1 MEKFEGYIFTAL
13 CSTNFLISC
22 LLFSKITREQREPYM
37 DEVFHI
43 PQAQKYC
50 HGKFNLSQWDPMI
63 TTLPGLYLASVGV
76 IKPVV
81 WLADLTG
88 KVVCSTAMLRFVN
101 LLFNCGNLYLLYL
114 IICKLHLREKTR
126 TASRRVLSA
135 LSLSTFPVLYFFNFL
150 YYTDAG
156 STFFILFTY
165 LMTLYGCH
173 KASALLGACSVLFR
187 QTNIIWVA
195 FCAGTLVAGKMD
207 EAWRTEQTKKRDD
220 KPPSFQIPLSVG
232 GAKKVMLFTLEFLT
246 SPGHVKAVLLVAW
259 PYAAV
264 GVGFLAFVALNDG
277 VVVGDRTSHEACL
290 NFPQLFYF
298 FSFALFFSLPASL
311 CYYRVLRFLQALKKQ
326 PFFYLLLTGVCL
338 LLVWKFTYVHK
349 YLLADNRHFPFYVWK
364 RLFQRHELVRF
375 LLVPAYVFAGWNF
388 LDSLKSR
395 SLFWSLAFLV
405 CLLAA
410 TVPQK
415 LLEFRYFIVPYLM
428 YRVHMPLPSLPRL
441 VVEFLLYTAVNA
453 ATLYIF
459 ISKTFHWPDS
469 AATQR
474 FMW

>member
-13 CSTNFLISC
+13 CSTNFFISC
-22 LLFSKITREQREPYM
+22 LVFSRVTREQREPYM
-37 DEVFHI
+37 DEIFHV

-50 HGKFNLSQWDPMI
+50 SGRFNEWDPMI
-63 TTLPGLYLASVGV
+63 TTLPGLYLVSVGV

-81 WLADLTG
+81 WLADMTG
-88 KVVCSTAMLRFVN
+88 GVVCSTAMLRFIN

-114 IICKLHLREKTR
+114 LTCKLHLREKTR
-126 TASRRVLSA
+126 TTSRRVLSA

-173 KASALLGACSVLFR
+173 KASALLGVCSILFR
-187 QTNIIWVA
+187 QTNVIWVA
-195 FCAGTLVAGKMD
+195 FCAGTLVAAKMD
-207 EAWRTEQTKKRDD
+207 ETWRVEQTKKRDEM
-220 KPPSFQIPLSVG
+220 KSQVPLSFS
-232 GAKKVMLFTLEFLT
+232 GAKKVLLFTLEFFT
-246 SPGHVKAVLLVAW
+246 SPAHMKAVLLLAW
-259 PYAAV
+259 PYVLV
-264 GVGFLAFVALNDG
+264 GVGFVVFVVLNDG
-277 VVVGDRTSHEACL
+277 IVVGDRTSHEACL

-298 FSFALFFSLPASL
+298 FSFALFFALPATL
-311 CYYRVLRFLQALKKQ
+311 CSYRILRFVQALKKQ
-326 PFFYLLLTGVCL
+326 PFFFLMVTGVCL
-338 LLVWKFTYVHK
+338 LLVWKFTFVHK

-364 RLFQRHELVRF
+364 RLFQRHELVRY
-375 LLVPAYVFAGWNF
+375 LLVPAYVFAGWSF

-395 SLFWSLAFLV
+395 SLFWSLALLV

-415 LLEFRYFIVPYLM
+415 LMEFRYFIIPYLM
-428 YRVHMPLPSLPRL
+428 YRLHMPLPSLPRL
-441 VVEFLLYTAVNA
+441 IMEFLLYTAINI
-453 ATLYIF
+453 ATIYIF
-459 ISKTFHWPDS
+459 IAKTFHWPDS
-469 AATQR
+469 TATQR

>member
-13 CSTNFLISC
+13 CSTNFLVSC

-37 DEVFHI
+37 DEIFHVR
-43 PQAQKYC
+43 QAQKYC
-50 HGKFNLSQWDPMI
+50 YGKFNEWDPMI

-81 WLADLTG
+81 WLVDLTG
-88 KVVCSTAMLRFVN
+88 KVVCSTAMLRFIN
-101 LLFNCGNLYLLYL
+101 LLFNCGILYLLYL
-114 IICKLHLREKTR
+114 IICKLHLKEKTK

-173 KASALLGACSVLFR
+173 KASALLGVFAIFFR

-195 FCAGTLVAGKMD
+195 FCAATVVANKMD
-207 EAWRTEQTKKRDD
+207 ETWRTEQSKKKDD
-220 KPPSFQIPLSVG
+220 KSPCQIPFSVSG
-232 GAKKVMLFTLEFLT
+232 VKRVMRFLLEFLT
-246 SPGHVKAVLLVAW
+246 TANHVKAVTLVAW
-259 PYAAV
+259 PYILVAV
-264 GVGFLAFVALNDG
+264 GFIAFIVLNDG
-277 VVVGDRTSHEACL
+277 IVIGDRTSHEACL

-298 FSFALFFSLPASL
+298 FSFALFFSIPTSL
-311 CYYRVLRFLQALKKQ
+311 CYHRALRFLQTLKKQ
-326 PFFYLLLTGVCL
+326 PLLYLLITGLCL
-338 LLVWKFTYVHK
+338 LLVWKFTFVHK

-364 RLFQRHELVRF
+364 RIFQKHEAVRF
-375 LLVPAYVFAGWNF
+375 ALIPAYVFAAWNF
-388 LDSLKSR
+388 VDTLKSR
-395 SLFWSLAFLV
+395 SLFWILAFLV

-415 LLEFRYFIVPYLM
+415 LLEFRYFIVPYLL
-428 YRVHMPLPSLPRL
+428 YRLHMPLPSLTRL
-441 VVEFLLYTAVNA
+441 VLEFLLYTAVNA

-459 ISKTFHWPDS
+459 VNKTFQWPNS
-469 AATQR
+469 PAVQR

>member
-1 MEKFEGYIFTAL
+1 MEKFEGYVFTAL

-22 LLFSKITREQREPYM
+22 LLFSRVTREQREPYM

-50 HGKFNLSQWDPMI
+50 QGKFNEWDPMI
-63 TTLPGLYLASVGV
+63 TTLPGLYLVSVGV

-88 KVVCSTAMLRFVN
+88 AVVCSTAMLRFIN

-114 IICKLHLREKTR
+114 LICKLHLREKTR
-126 TASRRVLSA
+126 TTSRRVLSA

-173 KASALLGACSVLFR
+173 KASAFLGACSVLFR

-195 FCAGTLVAGKMD
+195 FCAGTLVAAKMD
-207 EAWRTEQTKKRDD
+207 ETWRVEHMKKRDE
-220 KPPSFQIPLSVG
+220 KSPPSQVPLSFS
-232 GAKKVMLFTLEFLT
+232 GAKKVILFTLEFVT
-246 SPGHVKAVLLVAW
+246 SPSHVKAVLLVAW
-259 PYAAV
+259 PYAVV
-264 GVGFLAFVALNDG
+264 GVGFLVFVVLNDG
-277 VVVGDRTSHEACL
+277 IVAG
-290 NFPQLFYF
+290 
-298 FSFALFFSLPASL
+298 
-311 CYYRVLRFLQALKKQ
+311 
-326 PFFYLLLTGVCL
+326 
-338 LLVWKFTYVHK
+338 

-364 RLFQRHELVRF
+364 RLFQRHEMVRF

-388 LDSLKSR
+388 LDSFKSR
-395 SLFWSLAFLV
+395 SLFWSLAFLA

-415 LLEFRYFIVPYLM
+415 LLEFRRSM
-428 YRVHMPLPSLPRL
+428 LPQ
-441 VVEFLLYTAVNA
+441 
-453 ATLYIF
+453 LYIF

-469 AATQR
+469 TAAQR

>member
-1 MEKFEGYIFTAL
+1 MEKFQGYVFTAL
-13 CSTNFLISC
+13 CSTNFLVSC

-50 HGKFNLSQWDPMI
+50 QGKFNEWDPMI
-63 TTLPGLYLASVGV
+63 TTLPGLYLVSVGV

-88 KVVCSTAMLRFVN
+88 DIVCSTAMLRFIN

-114 IICKLHLREKTR
+114 LVCRLHLKEKARGTFR
-126 TASRRVLSA
+126 KVLTA

-173 KASALLGACSVLFR
+173 KASALLGVCAILFR
-187 QTNIIWVA
+187 QTNIVWVG
-195 FCAGTLVAGKMD
+195 FCAATLVAERMD
-207 EAWRTEQTKKRDD
+207 DAWKAQHAKKTDE
-220 KPPSFQIPLSVG
+220 KSSPCQVPLSFG
-232 GAKKVMLFTLEFLT
+232 GARRVTAFAFGFVT
-246 SPGHVKAVLLVAW
+246 SGSHVKAALVSTWPYLLVAF
-259 PYAAV
+259 
-264 GVGFLAFVALNDG
+264 GFLTFVWVNG
-277 VVVGDRTSHEACL
+277 GIVVGDRTNHEVCL

-298 FSFALFFSLPASL
+298 FSFTLFFSLPVSL
-311 CYYRVLRFLQALKKQ
+311 CYYRIRRFLRALKKQ
-326 PFFYLLLTGVCL
+326 PFFFLLLCVVCL

-364 RLFQRHELVRF
+364 RVFQKHQLVRLF
-375 LLVPAYVFAGWNF
+375 LVPSYVFACWNF
-388 LDSLKSR
+388 LDSFKSR
-395 SLFWSLAFLV
+395 SLFLTLAFLA

-428 YRVHMPLPSLPRL
+428 YRLHMPLPTLSRL
-441 VVEFLLYTAVNA
+441 ILEFLLYSMING
-453 ATLYIF
+453 ATVYIF
-459 ISKTFHWPDS
+459 INKTFHWPDDPS
-469 AATQR
+469 VQR

>member
-1 MEKFEGYIFTAL
+1 MEKFEGYLFTAL

-22 LLFSKITREQREPYM
+22 LLFSRVTREQREPYM
-37 DEVFHI
+37 DEIFHI

-50 HGKFNLSQWDPMI
+50 QGKFNEWDPMI
-63 TTLPGLYLASVGV
+63 TTLPGLYLVSVGV

-88 KVVCSTAMLRFVN
+88 QVVCSTAMLRFVN

-114 IICKLHLREKTR
+114 LVCKLHLREKTR
-126 TASRRVLSA
+126 TTSRRVLSA

-165 LMTLYGCH
+165 LMTLYSCH
-173 KASALLGACSVLFR
+173 KASALLGVCSVLFR
-187 QTNIIWVA
+187 QTNIVWVA
-195 FCAGTLVAGKMD
+195 FCAGTLVAAKMD
-207 EAWRTEQTKKRDD
+207 EAWRLEHTKKRDD
-220 KPPSFQIPLSVG
+220 KTPPTQVPLSLG
-232 GAKKVMLFTLEFLT
+232 GVKKVLLFTLEFLT
-246 SPGHVKAVLLVAW
+246 SPVYMKAVLLVTW
-259 PYAAV
+259 PYAVV
-264 GVGFLAFVALNDG
+264 GVGSVAFVVLNDG
-277 VVVGDRTSHEACL
+277 IVVGDRTSHEACL

-298 FSFALFFSLPASL
+298 FSFALFFSLPVSL
-311 CYYRVLRFLQALKKQ
+311 CYHRVLRFFQALKKQ
-326 PFFYLLLTGVCL
+326 PFFFLLVAGLSL
-338 LLVWKFTYVHK
+338 LLVWKFTFVHR

-375 LLVPAYVFAGWNF
+375 LLVPAYLFAGWNF

-395 SLFWSLAFLV
+395 SLFWSLALLV

-428 YRVHMPLPSLPRL
+428 YRLHMPLPTLPRL

-469 AATQR
+469 AVTQR

>member
-13 CSTNFLISC
+13 CSTNFLVSC

-37 DEVFHI
+37 DEIFHVR
-43 PQAQKYC
+43 QAQKYC
-50 HGKFNLSQWDPMI
+50 YGKFNEWDPMI

-81 WLADLTG
+81 WLVDLTG
-88 KVVCSTAMLRFVN
+88 KVVCSTAMLRFIN
-101 LLFNCGNLYLLYL
+101 LLFNCGILYLLYL
-114 IICKLHLREKTR
+114 IICKLHLKEKTK

-173 KASALLGACSVLFR
+173 KASALLGVFAIFFR

-195 FCAGTLVAGKMD
+195 FCAATVVANKMD
-207 EAWRTEQTKKRDD
+207 ETWRTEQSKKKDD
-220 KPPSFQIPLSVG
+220 KSPCQIPFSVSG
-232 GAKKVMLFTLEFLT
+232 VKRVMRFLLEFLT
-246 SPGHVKAVLLVAW
+246 TANHVKAVTLVAW
-259 PYAAV
+259 PYILVAV
-264 GVGFLAFVALNDG
+264 GFIAFIVLNDG
-277 VVVGDRTSHEACL
+277 IVIGDRTSHEACL

-298 FSFALFFSLPASL
+298 FSFAFFFSIPTSL
-311 CYYRVLRFLQALKKQ
+311 CYHRALRFLQTLKKQ
-326 PFFYLLLTGVCL
+326 PLLYLLITGLCL
-338 LLVWKFTYVHK
+338 LLVWKFTFVHK

-364 RLFQRHELVRF
+364 RIFQKHEAVRF
-375 LLVPAYVFAGWNF
+375 ALIPAYVFAAWNF
-388 LDSLKSR
+388 VDTLKSR
-395 SLFWSLAFLV
+395 SLFWILAFLV

-415 LLEFRYFIVPYLM
+415 LLEFRYFIVPYLL
-428 YRVHMPLPSLPRL
+428 YRLHMPLPSLTRL
-441 VVEFLLYTAVNA
+441 VLEFLLYTAVNA

-459 ISKTFHWPDS
+459 VNKTFQWPNS
-469 AATQR
+469 PAVQR

>member
-1 MEKFEGYIFTAL
+1 MKLVECLF
-13 CSTNFLISC
+13 NVVLI
-22 LLFSKITREQREPYM
+22 
-37 DEVFHI
+37 VV
-43 PQAQKYC
+43 
-50 HGKFNLSQWDPMI
+50 QWDPMI
-63 TTLPGLYLASVGV
+63 TTLPGLYLVSVGV

-81 WLADLTG
+81 WLTDLTG
-88 KVVCSTAMLRFVN
+88 AVVCSTAMLRFIN

-114 IICKLHLREKTR
+114 LICKLHLREKVFSDDEDYRACSFVFFVSFSSSDVTFPLFQTR
-126 TASRRVLSA
+126 TTSRRVLSA

-173 KASALLGACSVLFR
+173 KASAFLAVCSVLFR

-195 FCAGTLVAGKMD
+195 FCAGTLVAAKMD
-207 EAWRTEQTKKRDD
+207 EAWRVEHTKKRDE
-220 KPPSFQIPLSVG
+220 KAPPSQVPLSFSG
-232 GAKKVMLFTLEFLT
+232 CKKVLLFTLEFLT
-246 SPGHVKAVLLVAW
+246 SPSHVKAVLLVAW

-264 GVGFLAFVALNDG
+264 GVGFLVFVVLNDG
-277 VVVGDRTSHEACL
+277 IVVGDRTSHEVCL

-298 FSFALFFSLPASL
+298 FFFALFFSLPVSL
-311 CYYRVLRFLQALKKQ
+311 CYHRVLRFLQALKKQ
-326 PFFYLLLTGVCL
+326 PLFFLLLTCVSL
-338 LLVWKFTYVHK
+338 LLVWKFTFVHR
-349 YLLADNRHFPFYVWK
+349 YLLADNRHYPFYVWK
-364 RLFQRHELVRF
+364 RLFQRHELARF
-375 LLVPAYVFAGWNF
+375 ILIPAYVFAGWNF
-388 LDSLKSR
+388 LDSFKSR
-395 SLFWSLAFLV
+395 SLFWSLAFLA

-428 YRVHMPLPSLPRL
+428 YRLHMPLPSLPRL
-441 VVEFLLYTAVNA
+441 IVEFLLYTVVNA

-459 ISKTFHWPDS
+459 ITKTFHWPDS
-469 AATQR
+469 TATQR

>member
-1 MEKFEGYIFTAL
+1 MEKFERYIFTAL
-13 CSTNFLISC
+13 CSTNFLVSC

-37 DEVFHI
+37 DEIFHVR
-43 PQAQKYC
+43 QAQKYC
-50 HGKFNLSQWDPMI
+50 YGKFNEWDPMI

-81 WLADLTG
+81 WLVDLTG
-88 KVVCSTAMLRFVN
+88 KVVCSTAMLRFIN
-101 LLFNCGNLYLLYL
+101 LLFNGGILYLLYL
-114 IICKLHLREKTR
+114 IICKLHLKEK

-156 STFFILFTY
+156 STFFSLFTY

-173 KASALLGACSVLFR
+173 KASALISVFAIFFR

-195 FCAGTLVAGKMD
+195 FCASTVVANKMD
-207 EAWRTEQTKKRDD
+207 ETWRTEQSKKKDD
-220 KPPSFQIPLSVG
+220 KSPCQIPFSVSG
-232 GAKKVMLFTLEFLT
+232 VKRVMRFLLEFLT
-246 SPGHVKAVLLVAW
+246 TANHVKAVMLVAW
-259 PYAAV
+259 PYVLVAM
-264 GVGFLAFVALNDG
+264 GFIAFIVLNDG
-277 VVVGDRTSHEACL
+277 IIVGDRSSHEACL

-298 FSFALFFSLPASL
+298 FSFALFFSSPTSL
-311 CYYRVLRFLQALKKQ
+311 CYHRALRFIQNLKKQ
-326 PFFYLLLTGVCL
+326 PLLYLLITGLCL
-338 LLVWKFTYVHK
+338 LLVWKFTFVHK
-349 YLLADNRHFPFYVWK
+349 YLLADNRHYPFYVWK
-364 RLFQRHELVRF
+364 RIFQKHEVVRF
-375 LLVPAYVFAGWNF
+375 ALIPAYVFAAWNF
-388 LDSLKSR
+388 MDTLKSR

-415 LLEFRYFIVPYLM
+415 LLEFRYFIVPYLL
-428 YRVHMPLPSLPRL
+428 YRLHMPLPSLTRL
-441 VVEFLLYTAVNA
+441 VLEFLFYTAVNA

-459 ISKTFHWPDS
+459 INKTFQWPNS
-469 AATQR
+469 PAVQR

>member
-13 CSTNFLISC
+13 CSTNFLVSC

-37 DEVFHI
+37 DEIFHVR
-43 PQAQKYC
+43 QAQKYC
-50 HGKFNLSQWDPMI
+50 YGKFNEWDPMI

-81 WLADLTG
+81 WLVDLTG
-88 KVVCSTAMLRFVN
+88 KVVCSTAMLRFIN
-101 LLFNCGNLYLLYL
+101 LLFNCGILYLLYL
-114 IICKLHLREKTR
+114 VICKLHLKEKTK

-173 KASALLGACSVLFR
+173 KASALLGVFAIFFR

-195 FCAGTLVAGKMD
+195 FCAATVVANKMD
-207 EAWRTEQTKKRDD
+207 ETWRTEQSKKKDD
-220 KPPSFQIPLSVG
+220 KLPCQIPFSVSG
-232 GAKKVMLFTLEFLT
+232 VKRVIRFLLEFLT
-246 SPGHVKAVLLVAW
+246 TANHVKAVTLVAW
-259 PYAAV
+259 PYILVAV
-264 GVGFLAFVALNDG
+264 GFIAFIVLNDG
-277 VVVGDRTSHEACL
+277 IVVGDRTSHEACL

-298 FSFALFFSLPASL
+298 FSFTLFFSIPTSL
-311 CYYRVLRFLQALKKQ
+311 CYHRALRFLQTLKKQ
-326 PFFYLLLTGVCL
+326 PLLYLAITGLCL
-338 LLVWKFTYVHK
+338 LLVWKFTFVHK

-364 RLFQRHELVRF
+364 RIFQKHEAVRF
-375 LLVPAYVFAGWNF
+375 ALIPAYVFAAWNF
-388 LDSLKSR
+388 VDTLKSR
-395 SLFWSLAFLV
+395 SLFWILAFLV

-415 LLEFRYFIVPYLM
+415 LLEFRYFIVPYLL
-428 YRVHMPLPSLPRL
+428 YRLHMPLPSLTRL
-441 VVEFLLYTAVNA
+441 VLEFLFYTVVNA

-459 ISKTFHWPDS
+459 INKTFQWPNS
-469 AATQR
+469 PAVQR

>member
-1 MEKFEGYIFTAL
+1 
-13 CSTNFLISC
+13 
-22 LLFSKITREQREPYM
+22 M
-37 DEVFHI
+37 DEIFHVR
-43 PQAQKYC
+43 QAQKYC
-50 HGKFNLSQWDPMI
+50 YGKFNEWDPMI

-81 WLADLTG
+81 WLVDLTG
-88 KVVCSTAMLRFVN
+88 KVVCSTAMLRFIN
-101 LLFNCGNLYLLYL
+101 LLFNCGILYLLYL
-114 IICKLHLREKTR
+114 IICKLHLKEKTK

-173 KASALLGACSVLFR
+173 KASALLGVFAIFFR

-195 FCAGTLVAGKMD
+195 FCAATVVANKMD
-207 EAWRTEQTKKRDD
+207 ETWRTEQSKKKDD
-220 KPPSFQIPLSVG
+220 KLPCQIPFSVSG
-232 GAKKVMLFTLEFLT
+232 VKRVMRFLLEFLT
-246 SPGHVKAVLLVAW
+246 TANHVKAVTLVAW
-259 PYAAV
+259 PYILVAV
-264 GVGFLAFVALNDG
+264 GFIVFIVLNDG
-277 VVVGDRTSHEACL
+277 IVIGDRTSHEACL

-298 FSFALFFSLPASL
+298 FSFALFFSIPTSL
-311 CYYRVLRFLQALKKQ
+311 CYHRAIRFLQTLKKQ
-326 PFFYLLLTGVCL
+326 PLLYLVITGLCL
-338 LLVWKFTYVHK
+338 LLVWKFTFVHK

-364 RLFQRHELVRF
+364 RIFQKHEAVRF
-375 LLVPAYVFAGWNF
+375 ALIPAYVFAAWNF
-388 LDSLKSR
+388 VDTLKSR
-395 SLFWSLAFLV
+395 SLFWILAFLV

-415 LLEFRYFIVPYLM
+415 LLEFRYFIVPYLL
-428 YRVHMPLPSLPRL
+428 YRLHMPLPSLTRL
-441 VVEFLLYTAVNA
+441 VLEFLLYTAVNA

-459 ISKTFHWPDS
+459 VNKTFQWPNS
-469 AATQR
+469 PAVQR

>member
-1 MEKFEGYIFTAL
+1 MERFEGYIFTAM

-22 LLFSKITREQREPYM
+22 LLFSTVTRDQKEPYM
-37 DEVFHI
+37 DEVFHV

-50 HGKFNLSQWDPMI
+50 QGKFHEWDPMI
-63 TTLPGLYLASVGV
+63 TTLPGLYLVSVGV

-81 WLADLTG
+81 WLADLRG
-88 KVVCSTAMLRFVN
+88 EVVCSTPMLRFIN

-114 IICKLHLREKTR
+114 LICKLHIREKTR
-126 TASRRVLSA
+126 TTSRRVLSA
-135 LSLSTFPVLYFFNFL
+135 LSLSTFPVLFFFNFL

-165 LMTLYGCH
+165 LMMLYGCH
-173 KASALLGACSVLFR
+173 KASAFLGVCAILFR

-195 FCAGTLVAGKMD
+195 FCAATLVTAKMD
-207 EAWRTEQTKKRDD
+207 ETWRLTHSKKRDE
-220 KPPSFQIPLSVG
+220 KSPLSQVPLSVIG
-232 GAKKVMLFTLEFLT
+232 VKKVMLFTLEFLT
-246 SPGHVKAVLLVAW
+246 SPIHVKAVLQVAW
-259 PYAAV
+259 PYAIV
-264 GVGFLAFVALNDG
+264 GTSFVAFVVLNDG
-277 VVVGDRTSHEACL
+277 IVVGDRMSHEVCL

-298 FSFALFFSLPASL
+298 FAFAAAFSLPTSL
-311 CYYRVLRFLQALKKQ
+311 CYYRIVRFFQAMKKH
-326 PFFYLLLTGVCL
+326 PLLFLLITGVCI
-338 LLVWKFTYVHK
+338 LLVWKFTFIHK

-364 RLFQRHELVRF
+364 RLFQRHDSVRF
-375 LLVPAYVFAGWNF
+375 LLIPAYVFAGWNF

-395 SLFWSLAFLV
+395 SLFWTLAFMV

-428 YRVHMPLPSLPRL
+428 YRLHMPLPSLPRL
-441 VVEFLLYTAVNA
+441 LLELGLYTAVNVV
-453 ATLYIF
+453 TLYIF
-459 ISKTFHWPDS
+459 LTKTFHWPNS
-469 AATQR
+469 TATQR

>member
-1 MEKFEGYIFTAL
+1 MEKIEGYVFTAL
-13 CSTNFLISC
+13 CSTNFLMSC
-22 LLFSKITREQREPYM
+22 LIFSKVTREQRQSYM
-37 DEVFHI
+37 DEIFHV

-50 HGKFNLSQWDPMI
+50 DGKFNEWDPMI

-81 WLADLTG
+81 WLVDLSG

-114 IICKLHLREKTR
+114 IICRLHFREKTR
-126 TASRRVLSA
+126 SASRRVLSA

-173 KASALLGACSVLFR
+173 KASALLGVCAVLFR
-187 QTNIIWVA
+187 QTNIIWVV
-195 FCAGTLVAGKMD
+195 FSAGTVVAGKMD
-207 EAWRTEQTKKRDD
+207 DTWKTEQTKKKDER
-220 KPPSFQIPLSVG
+220 STQIPLSVSG
-232 GAKKVMLFTLEFLT
+232 VKRVMLFALEFFT
-246 SPGHVKAVLLVAW
+246 SPCHVKAVLLMVW
-259 PYAAV
+259 PYILVA
-264 GVGFLAFVALNDG
+264 VGFLVFVVLNDG
-277 VVVGDRTSHEACL
+277 IVVGDKTSHEACL

-298 FSFALFFSLPASL
+298 FSFTLFFSLPTSL
-311 CYYRVLRFLQALKKQ
+311 CYNRIIRFLLSLRKQ
-326 PFFYLLLTGVCL
+326 PLFFLCVTGLCL

-349 YLLADNRHFPFYVWK
+349 YLLADNRHFPFYVWRK
-364 RLFQRHELVRF
+364 LFQRHELVRF
-375 LLVPAYVFAGWNF
+375 LLVPMYVFAGWNF
-388 LDSLKSR
+388 LDSLRSR
-395 SLFWSLAFLV
+395 SLFWSLAFMV
-405 CLLAA
+405 CLLTA

-428 YRVHMPLPSLPRL
+428 YRLHMPLPSLPRL
-441 VVEFLLYTAVNA
+441 LLEFLLYTVVNT

-459 ISKTFHWPDS
+459 INKTFHWPDS
-469 AATQR
+469 DATQR

>member
-1 MEKFEGYIFTAL
+1 MENFEGYIFTAL

-22 LLFSKITREQREPYM
+22 LLFSRVTREQREPYM
-37 DEVFHI
+37 DEIFHV

-50 HGKFNLSQWDPMI
+50 HGKFNEWDPMI
-63 TTLPGLYLASVGV
+63 TTLPGLYLVSVGF

-88 KVVCSTAMLRFVN
+88 QVVCSTAMLRFIN
-101 LLFNCGNLYLLYL
+101 LLFNCGNLYVLYL
-114 IICKLHLREKTR
+114 LVCKLHLREKTK
-126 TASRRVLSA
+126 TTTSRRVLSA

-156 STFFILFTY
+156 STFFTLFTY

-173 KASALLGACSVLFR
+173 KASAFLGVCSVLFR

-195 FCAGTLVAGKMD
+195 FCAGTLVAAKMD
-207 EAWRTEQTKKRDD
+207 EVWRVEHAKKRDE
-220 KPPSFQIPLSVG
+220 KCPASQVPLSFS
-232 GAKKVMLFTLEFLT
+232 GAKKVALFVLEFLT
-246 SPGHVKAVLLVAW
+246 SPSHVKAVLLVAW
-259 PYAAV
+259 PYALV
-264 GVGFLAFVALNDG
+264 GASFLAFVFLNDG
-277 VVVGDRTSHEACL
+277 IVVGDRTSHEACL

-298 FSFALFFSLPASL
+298 LSFALFFSLPVSL
-311 CYYRVLRFLQALKKQ
+311 CYHHALRFLQALKKQ
-326 PFFYLLLTGVCL
+326 PFFFLFVTCVCL
-338 LLVWKFTYVHK
+338 LLVWKFTFVHK
-349 YLLADNRHFPFYVWK
+349 YLLADNRHFPFYVWN

-375 LLVPAYVFAGWNF
+375 LLVPVYVFAGWNF
-388 LDSLKSR
+388 LDAFKSH

-428 YRVHMPLPSLPRL
+428 YRLHMPLPSFPRL
-441 VVEFLLYTAVNA
+441 VVEFLLYTVVNA
-453 ATLYIF
+453 ATLYLF
-459 ISKTFHWPDS
+459 ISKTFRWPDS
-469 AATQR
+469 AAPQR